1 MQKQKKVPWKNYL
14 LSNDPSKEI
23 KCVLNYYL
31 EVESN
36 LIIVV
41 NIYSLLDS
49 LHHACLLNP
58 KIIRSALRLHL
69 VNVL

>member
-31 EVESN
+31 K
-36 LIIVV
+36 
-41 NIYSLLDS
+41 
-49 LHHACLLNP
+49 C
-58 KIIRSALRLHL
+58 
-69 VNVL
+69 